1 MKALKRS
8 LAILALAVMSVAS
21 PIASATSII
30 STNTLGEFTDTGSDI
45 SKVAAATVGI
55 SSLVFAIRGIRRVL

>member
-1 MKALKRS
+1 MKALKRN

-21 PIASATSII
+21 PIASATSVI
-30 STNTLGEFTDTGSDI
+30 SANSLGEFTDTGSDI

-55 SSLVFAIRGIRRVL
+55 STLVFTIRGIRRVL